1 MNIFTLNLYVAIAA
15 AVISLILS
23 FFRKPSNWLVEYVKN
38 FVGAFF
44 IFSGFIKIVDPLG
57 TSYKIAEYFNEF
69 GGIFKQMESSSIIFG
84 NIMLIAEVVLG
95 IMLIIGALPRL
106 TTWLLLLI
114 IIAFTFLTGYT
125 AITNKVTDCGCFGD
139 FLKLKPIYSFYKDI
153 FLSILIIYLFVKW
166 RDITSVFN
174 YRTRSLISLASLFF
188 FIWFCERNYRYNL
201 PPIDF
206 RPFAEG
212 VNLPKAKAEANKD
225 IPIVE
230 SVFIYEN
237 EQSKEI
243 KEFTIKNLPKAP
255 WKYKDRK
262 DKVLHEGSKS
272 KVKEFE
278 IIDDKGNDITDSI
291 LSAPKAWMITAWN
304 LQETDIE
311 AWKNHIIPLSKYAKT
326 NNIPFVVLTSD
337 SNWDIFANK
346 IGIDCTFSVADPL
359 VLKTIVRANPAL
371 TLLKNGTVIRH
382 FHHTKLPEAADLDKM

>member
-1 MNIFTLNLYVAIAA
+1 MNIYTLNLYVAIAA
-15 AVISLILS
+15 AVITFILS
-23 FFRKPSNWLVEYVKN
+23 IFRKPSNWLVEYVKN

-57 TSYKIAEYFNEF
+57 TSYKIGEYFVEF
-69 GGIFKQMESSSIIFG
+69 GGVFKQLESYSLFFG
-84 NIMLIAEVVLG
+84 NVMLIAEVVLG

-139 FLKLKPIYSFYKDI
+139 FLKLKPLFSFYKDI
-153 FLSILIIYLFVKW
+153 FLSILIIYLFIKW
-166 RDITSVFN
+166 RDITEIFN

-188 FIWFCERNYRYNL
+188 FIWFSERNYRFNL

-212 VNLPKAKAEANKD
+212 VNIKTAKAEANKD
-225 IPIVE
+225 VPIVE

-237 EQSKEI
+237 EETKAI
-243 KEFTIKNLPKAP
+243 KTFDLKNLPKAP

-262 DKVLHEGSKS
+262 DNILHEGSKS
-272 KVKEFE
+272 KIKEFE
-278 IIDDKGNDITDSI
+278 IIDDSGNDITDSI
-291 LSAPKAWMITAWN
+291 LSMPKAWMITAWSLEN
-304 LQETDIE
+304 TDID
-311 AWKNHIIPLSKYAKT
+311 AWKNHIIPLSKYAT
-326 NNIPFVVLTSD
+326 AHNIPFFVLTSD

-346 IGIDCTFSVADPL
+346 IGLQCTFSVADPL

-371 TLLKNGTVIRH
+371 TLLKNGTIVKH
-382 FHHTKLPEAADLDKM
+382 FHHKNLPSAAVLEAL